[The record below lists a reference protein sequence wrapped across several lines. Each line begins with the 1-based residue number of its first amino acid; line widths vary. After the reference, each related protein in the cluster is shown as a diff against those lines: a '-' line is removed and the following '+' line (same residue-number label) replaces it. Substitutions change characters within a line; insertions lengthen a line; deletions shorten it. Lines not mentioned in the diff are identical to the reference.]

1 MGAGIIR
8 IQGVSGRWHDEP
20 MKRITILCLLLAQ
33 ATVAQASTMP
43 VRGQVVGDEGLP
55 IAGATIEARGRQ
67 FTSGPDGRFEFPADV
82 DEPLSLHIS
91 AGGYYAM
98 IHTFAREDIAA
109 LGGDVG
115 PITIVAQRADRR
127 LLLFTGDA
135 MLARRYFEPP
145 AGEPALMRKGSEL
158 EDGKKILEPIRPYI
172 ELADHASV
180 NLETQLSS
188 GTLDDRLPKS
198 VTFYSPAEYAEVLEW
213 AGFDYV
219 ALGNNHTWDYQGE
232 GLASTF
238 AALAQT
244 GLTYSGAG
252 FDERTARDPWLG
264 DLDGEPYAFLSYVGW
279 AGTFSPHQAAEGD
292 KGGAALGGS
301 DVFAED
307 LAVVPDTTTAVLQYH
322 SGLEYSHAPAM
333 SERTRLREAIDNGA
347 DIAIGHHAHILQGI
361 EIYKGRLIAYSMGN
375 FMFDQT
381 YYTTQLGMLL
391 YVWMDDDRLHRIEVV
406 PMYVNGYV
414 PTPATGAMRYAILNR
429 VARLSQDLG
438 TCMRPT
444 GAHIIAG
451 ACDDPVVIDLG
462 TATPGDRPL
471 PLAEL
476 GVHPASAVSFGLD
489 GYQYRLGTD
498 ILRRGDFESAGHF
511 GIAPRGWI
519 LGDGMSLVDGEERY
533 LEVAVPAGA
542 ARRTGMSA
550 LQRVFTPSNPSSLSG
565 RIYSDGPAVVQFRMQ
580 RRRPGMTM
588 NEALEQGP
596 LRDIGGVSIDEAGWR
611 RFSIEFDQPRITT
624 EALRL
629 LFDLEAEEG
638 HDSDLLIRF
647 DDLSWV
653 EWTTPWLGATGQ
665 PDAADFGT
673 FVQFRAE
680 P

>member
-1 MGAGIIR
+1 M
-8 IQGVSGRWHDEP
+8 
-20 MKRITILCLLLAQ
+20 
-33 ATVAQASTMP
+33 
-43 VRGQVVGDEGLP
+43 RGQVVGEDGQP
-55 IAGATIEARGRQ
+55 ITGATIEARDSR
-67 FTSGPDGRFEFPADV
+67 FTSGNDGRFEFPADM
-82 DEPLSLHIS
+82 DEPLALHIS
-91 AGGYYAM
+91 ADGYYAM

-109 LGGDVG
+109 LAGDVG
-115 PITIVAQRADRR
+115 PLTIVAKQPGRR

-145 AGEPALMRKGSEL
+145 PGEPVLVRKGSEL

-172 ELADHASV
+172 ELADYASV

-188 GTLDDRLPKS
+188 GLLDDRLPKS
-198 VTFYSPAEYAEVLEW
+198 ITFYSPAEYAEVLEW

-232 GLASTF
+232 GLEATY
-238 AALAQT
+238 AALART
-244 GLTYSGAG
+244 KLGHSGAG
-252 FDERTARDPWLG
+252 FDEASARRPFLADIGGKPH
-264 DLDGEPYAFLSYVGW
+264 AFLSYVGW

-347 DIAIGHHAHILQGI
+347 DIAIGHHAHILQGL

-391 YVWMDDDRLHRIEVV
+391 YAWMDGDRLHRIEVV

-414 PTPATGAMRYAILNR
+414 PTPATGAIRYAILNR

-438 TCMRPT
+438 TCMQST
-444 GAHIIAG
+444 GAHIVAG
-451 ACDDPVVIDLG
+451 ACDDPAVIDLG
-462 TATPGDRPL
+462 TATPGNGPV
-471 PLAEL
+471 PLARF
-476 GVHPASAVSFGLD
+476 GVHPASAVAFGLD

-511 GIAPRGWI
+511 GIPPRGWI
-519 LGDGMSLVDGEERY
+519 LGEGVSLADGESRH
-533 LEVAVPAGA
+533 LEIAVP
-542 ARRTGMSA
+542 RDTTVRTGMSA
-550 LQRVFTPSNPSSLSG
+550 FQRVFTPSNPTTLSG
-565 RIYSDGPAVVQFRMQ
+565 RIYADGPVVMRVRMQ
-580 RRRPGMTM
+580 RRQPGTSMS
-588 NEALEQGP
+588 EALEQGP
-596 LRDIGGVSIDEAGWR
+596 VHDVGGVDIQTAGWQ
-611 RFSIEFDQPRITT
+611 RFSIEFDQPRVTT
-624 EALRL
+624 EAVRL
-629 LFDLEAEEG
+629 FFDLAAGEG
-638 HDSDLLIRF
+638 HDDLLVRF

-653 EWTTPWLGATGQ
+653 EWTTPWLGATGLSE
-665 PDAADFGT
+665 AAEFATYAQFGP
-673 FVQFRAE
+673 E